1 MAANTF
7 RVWPASKANCERRFE
22 MVADGEKGFLRIYP
36 SDDPSNATVISEKD
50 LDHVV
55 FLTASTSTFERN
67 RILLIMK
74 TPQKWDYVSPGSE
87 TVFAMVYCRSDD
99 YETTAEQDQKAL
111 DFVTKLQ
118 NNYLDEQSFVVEKK
132 KKTLDGKA
140 VATASTG
147 DSEDKLDD
155 EFVKEIEAAG
165 TDMIQGMVIENINNA
180 IADLYKQLTEA
191 FVTVSFSIVDPDDQ
205 NSFFASFTKGD
216 VPYHLVSS
224 VENDILLAI
233 HAAILCHR
241 YVLINMNSL
250 ATVVFHRTNGVESTL
265 RGTEQTSIYFIY
277 KATRMPVC
285 VKSLNEIDTGKLL
298 MYLQNQES
306 VPVVCCQL
314 SQDAIPSEQLD
325 RLRKLTFEDRDRLFE
340 GKPAVTDAQKC
351 LKELELELPEE
362 SDDDDMSSDGD
373 RSDDEDWQEET

>member
-165 TDMIQGMVIENINNA
+165 TDMIQG
-180 IADLYKQLTEA
+180 
-191 FVTVSFSIVDPDDQ
+191 
-205 NSFFASFTKGD
+205 
-216 VPYHLVSS
+216 
-224 VENDILLAI
+224 
-233 HAAILCHR
+233 
-241 YVLINMNSL
+241 
-250 ATVVFHRTNGVESTL
+250 
-265 RGTEQTSIYFIY
+265 
-277 KATRMPVC
+277 
-285 VKSLNEIDTGKLL
+285 
-298 MYLQNQES
+298 
-306 VPVVCCQL
+306 
-314 SQDAIPSEQLD
+314 
-325 RLRKLTFEDRDRLFE
+325 
-340 GKPAVTDAQKC
+340 
-351 LKELELELPEE
+351 
-362 SDDDDMSSDGD
+362 
-373 RSDDEDWQEET
+373 